1 MVCFRS
7 GDVLSFLGDVLRYS
21 RRVDFPCKS
30 TVLRLTSL
38 VTSRSRNRPANSAG
52 HAIRF
57 YGECI
62 GKVRCYESGI
72 RYPAESSLQTGSN
85 HASHTHSGGLRP
97 MCKSGISAGSGFAN
111 CASLLVWLR
120 EQVGSNQFDISKLPS
135 NTSYPSDGS
144 KALPVPEPVILIP
157 WKRPVPSALTI
168 LDENRLP

>member
-7 GDVLSFLGDVLRYS
+7 GDALSLLGDVLRYS

-62 GKVRCYESGI
+62 GKVQCYESGI
-72 RYPAESSLQTGSN
+72 RYPAESSLETGSN
-85 HASHTHSGGLRP
+85 MLPIPTPVGSAPCAR
-97 MCKSGISAGSGFAN
+97 AGSPLVPDSRTAPACSCR
-111 CASLLVWLR
+111 CASKWDLINSIFR
-120 EQVGSNQFDISKLPS
+120 NCRQIPHIRATDPKH
-135 NTSYPSDGS
+135 YPCRS
-144 KALPVPEPVILIP
+144 
-157 WKRPVPSALTI
+157 R
-168 LDENRLP
+168 